1 MLLLLLVPSVLS
13 QGVTTP
19 ASPTFPFEDIEDP
32 NAQCVDILCYEPITW
47 SDDKKEVC
55 RFRKE
60 KTCKPVTKEVCMEVP
75 ETECELVGYTECD
88 STKNSMPAR
97 DDKVVGEF
105 FYEQDC
111 STRPITVTEM
121 KMQPECVD
129 QKKNSCEKMWIPEAP
144 FWKDVNCQELT
155 WQNCTLQPHPHPV
168 QIDYCDCKPTEI
180 WYNKFEKVDSECEKE
195 TTSCVEKAVPVCKSK
210 PVTKCTTVSWE
221 ECSET
226 CEDECSMMHFKEPS
240 QEPDHRRWCSHV
252 EIVLP
257 PGVNRVPPR
266 GGRKLTSKQLPN
278 KLPASNF
285 STSKH
290 NTNQQQAS
298 TPASSPGNFRRVG
311 GNPDIQSSFTRS
323 GPVSNRRSSIPQNF
337 QSRQPVRQSQQIRG

>member
-1 MLLLLLVPSVLS
+1 
-13 QGVTTP
+13 
-19 ASPTFPFEDIEDP
+19 
-32 NAQCVDILCYEPITW
+32 
-47 SDDKKEVC
+47 
-55 RFRKE
+55 
-60 KTCKPVTKEVCMEVP
+60 MEVP

-88 STKNSMPAR
+88 STKDSMPAR

-105 FYEQDC
+105 FNEQDC
-111 STRPITVTEM
+111 ATRPITVTEM

-129 QKKNSCEKMWIPEAP
+129 QTKNSCEKCEKMWIPEAP
-144 FWKDVNCQELT
+144 YWKDVNCQELT

-168 QIDYCDCKPTEI
+168 QIDYCDCKKTEI
-180 WYNKFEKVDSECEKE
+180 WYNKFERVDSQCEKE

-210 PVTKCTTVSWE
+210 PVNKCTTVTWE

-266 GGRKLTSKQLPN
+266 GGRKLTNKQLTGSTF
-278 KLPASNF
+278 SNSNAF
-285 STSKH
+285 SSTKQQTSTS
-290 NTNQQQAS
+290 
-298 TPASSPGNFRRVG
+298 SSNFRRVPS
-311 GNPDIQSSFTRS
+311 NPDSLSSPPVFRN
-323 GPVSNRRSSIPQNF
+323 GPPVSSRRSSAPQNF
-337 QSRQPVRQSQQIRG
+337 QSRQPARQSQQMIRG

>member
-1 MLLLLLVPSVLS
+1 M
-13 QGVTTP
+13 
-19 ASPTFPFEDIEDP
+19 
-32 NAQCVDILCYEPITW
+32 AQ
-47 SDDKKEVC
+47 
-55 RFRKE
+55 
-60 KTCKPVTKEVCMEVP
+60 VCMEVP

-88 STKNSMPAR
+88 SDKTSMPAR
-97 DDKVVGEF
+97 DDKVFLLILLILIIIIIIIVVVVVSAQIPINHYPQVVGEF

-168 QIDYCDCKPTEI
+168 EIDYCDCKPTEI
-180 WYNKFEKVDSECEKE
+180 WYNKFERVDSQCEKE
-195 TTSCVEKAVPVCKSK
+195 ATSCVEKAVPVCKTK

-266 GGRKLTSKQLPN
+266 GGRKLTNKQPTN
-278 KLPASNF
+278 KLTNSNIVSNQRSNKVTSSINNF
-285 STSKH
+285 SSSKPATTFSNQRNNFQRTS
-290 NTNQQQAS
+290 NNPDS
-298 TPASSPGNFRRVG
+298 LSSPLVFSR
-311 GNPDIQSSFTRS
+311 PA
-323 GPVSNRRSSIPQNF
+323 PPSNRRSSVPQSF
-337 QSRQPVRQSQQIRG
+337 QNRQTIRQGQQIR